1 MTQDGIA
8 FAAVVILLFSMG
20 YFLLASP
27 AFLFVK
33 LDIPQVAQLLR
44 GLFKAYFLMVSIAG
58 AIGIVVFA
66 LTGRPAFIII
76 GAGLVTA
83 FALWASRWF
92 LSQWD
97 AQIGARDAG
106 DAQAVRRLRQLHLG
120 GMLGNAV
127 QLVAVVASIP
137 YVASM

>member
-8 FAAVVILLFSMG
+8 LAAVVILLFSMI

-66 LTGRPAFIII
+66 LTGRPAFVI
-76 GAGLVTA
+76 GAGLITA
-83 FALWASRWF
+83 FALWAGRWF
-92 LSQWD
+92 LQQWD

-106 DAQAVRRLRQLHLG
+106 DARAVRRLRQLHLG
-120 GMLGNAV
+120 GMLGNAI
-127 QLVAVVASIP
+127 QLVAVVSSIP